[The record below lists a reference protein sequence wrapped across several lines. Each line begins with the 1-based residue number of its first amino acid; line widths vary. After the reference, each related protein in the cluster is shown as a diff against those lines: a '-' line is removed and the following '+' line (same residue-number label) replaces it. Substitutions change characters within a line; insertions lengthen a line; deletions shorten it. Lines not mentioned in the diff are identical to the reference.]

1 MIALRDDDH
10 LSHPHRDNFHGK
22 LHLVLQAVVIV
33 CRLRN
38 QAKKHEQAEAQSLKR
53 FIRRG
58 GSRFSCDTCTIQ

>member
-22 LHLVLQAVVIV
+22 LHLVPQAVVIV

-38 QAKKHEQAEAQSLKR
+38 QAKKHEEAEAQSLEE
-53 FIRRG
+53 IYPPRRQQI
-58 GSRFSCDTCTIQ
+58 FL